1 MARHTRQLLFY
12 TWETKTKRV
21 RFCCENGISYSL
33 HGLHVFELFFGMR
46 FFGHFCQYARHA
58 LTEIRLIWITIF
70 SKLKNCLLVVTFHLM
85 VRRYTDSRWFL
96 HENAA
101 YIPAM
106 YWVSGFW
113 MKINQFFFV
122 RMQPTNVAY
131 WSNEHLCLFKS
142 SNKLFIAS
150 FNTWRY
156 FLMWSCNCFKC
167 LLKIEAY
174 DINCDWS
181 IWQQH

>member
-85 VRRYTDSRWFL
+85 VRRYTDNRWFL
-96 HENAA
+96 LENAA

-113 MKINQFFFV
+113 MKINLFFFSCGCNF
-122 RMQPTNVAY
+122 RMWLTDQTNICVYLKAQTNCSSLLSTPGDTFSCDPVTV
-131 WSNEHLCLFKS
+131 SNACWK
-142 SNKLFIAS
+142 
-150 FNTWRY
+150 
-156 FLMWSCNCFKC
+156 
-167 LLKIEAY
+167 
-174 DINCDWS
+174 
-181 IWQQH
+181 